1 MVKSLPV
8 VPFNRVQVLAK
19 IAIFSDLVG
28 KCLAFIK
35 VLQ

>member
-8 VPFNRVQVLAK
+8 VPYNRVQVLAK
-19 IAIFSDLVG
+19 ITIFGDLVG
-28 KCLAFIK
+28 KSLAFIK